1 MHLICF
7 GRILRPS
14 HGNLGVWLRPGAD
27 SEGGDADSEARFI
40 KMLTNTAGFSLPTS
54 EVWSLVKV

>member
-27 SEGGDADSEARFI
+27 SEGGDAVEPGGE
-40 KMLTNTAGFSLPTS
+40 LQ
-54 EVWSLVKV
+54 VVLVLLKC